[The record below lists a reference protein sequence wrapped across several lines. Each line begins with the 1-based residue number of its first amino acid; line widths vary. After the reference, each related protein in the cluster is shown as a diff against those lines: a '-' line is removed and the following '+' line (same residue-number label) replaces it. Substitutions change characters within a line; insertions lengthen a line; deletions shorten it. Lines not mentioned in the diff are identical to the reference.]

1 MVTMHAFDRRLK
13 NHHHLPPTTFTTHS
27 SSFES
32 SFFPIIP
39 LRASKTMAADGEA
52 LFKAFEVSRSA
63 AWGVHVRAYVW
74 GVEDDGP

>member
-1 MVTMHAFDRRLK
+1 MVTMHAFDRRLN
-13 NHHHLPPTTFTTHS
+13 NHHHLRPTTFTTHS

-32 SFFPIIP
+32 SFFSLIH
-39 LRASKTMAADGEA
+39 LRASTMAADGEA